1 MKCYKGF
8 NADLTCTKG
17 HGRFQYEVG
26 STFTAESAKCAASG
40 LHCVEEPL
48 DVLTWYNDK
57 GSRYCIV
64 EAAGD
69 INEAD
74 GKICCTE
81 MTLIKEVT
89 REHLGILECMWI
101 QKHPERETCKWVY
114 RDSHTGIPGEE
125 VIVVRGKNPIASGCT
140 GATIFLLKEK
150 PRTKEIECCAVY
162 KIDGN
167 TRKAN
172 IRYNIEGRKAVC
184 KKRSSGSFAAYPRLR
199 QL

>member
-17 HGRFQYEVG
+17 HGSFQYEVG

-48 DVLTWYNDK
+48 DVLTWYNAPD
-57 GSRYCIV
+57 SRFCIV

-69 INEAD
+69 INEVE

-81 MTLIKEVT
+81 MTLLKEVT
-89 REHLGILECMWI
+89 REQLAILECVWM
-101 QKHPERETCKWVY
+101 QRHPERETCKWV
-114 RDSHTGIPGEE
+114 HTNRYEGVTGEN

-140 GATIFLLKEK
+140 GATIFLVKEK
-150 PRTKEIECCAVY
+150 PRSKEIECYAAY

-167 TRKAN
+167 KYKAN
-172 IRYNIEGRKAVC
+172 IRYNIEGRKEVC
-184 KKRSSGSFAAYPRLR
+184 KKRSSGSSAAYPRLL
-199 QL
+199 Q